1 MAQAATPDPAAAADP
16 ARGWGGRWAQ
26 AAARS
31 AWPVLGAAGLYL
43 LMHPYGGIEG
53 DARIY
58 VGRALADLDPDGVG
72 RDLMF
77 ALDGQSRFS
86 LFPIVLRAL
95 VQRLGPDAA
104 ALAVSVAGLF
114 AWFCAAAFLAGAIA
128 ADRRRWGILIALVVL
143 PALYGHPGP
152 FRIGEALATPR
163 TLAEAAVLAGLATQL
178 SGRFWSA
185 ALLMLVACLIHPIM
199 GLAGLGVLA
208 IVLVAEDRRWLA
220 LLAPVLPAIVLAAYL
235 GLPLFGRLLQPVDP
249 AYLGIL
255 RQRCADLFPL
265 LWPAQAWASPLVQ
278 AASILI
284 AGTLVPRPVRRVL
297 YAALLAG
304 LCGVAATIVFEEF
317 GSSLLVIQAQ
327 PWRLLWVTS
336 VAGAAALGMCV
347 TTLSRGGAGERITL
361 AVLVLGWV
369 YSDDVLIAGGAG
381 ALAVAVHAAVRH
393 RWIAPTRALMLTSIW
408 LVGALITCRAVLEA
422 IAVAWLVASLP
433 DGVHLEL
440 TLIRNFGLA
449 APLALA
455 AGLVWI
461 GIPWNRPWHWPA
473 RAILGLTLLLALL
486 NLWDERA
493 PAFSRVEDRA
503 ARADLIRAVG
513 SRPGEVLWLDSG
525 AEAWLVL
532 GRPSWSNT
540 LQGASIVFSRPL
552 AMAWSERT
560 DRLIALGLATEAQRA
575 PFGAP
580 IPARSADLPAGAV
593 QTLCAAPDAP
603 AWIVMPLADGQ
614 VPPAKARVFPVNR
627 PPAKPMPAVG
637 GMVWRHPVAYGLL
650 PCRT

>member
-143 PALYGHPGP
+143 PASYGHPGI

-163 TLAEAAVLAGLATQL
+163 TLAEAAVLAGLASQL

-199 GLAGLGVLA
+199 GLAGLGVLS

-220 LLAPVLPAIVLAAYL
+220 LPATALPAIVLAAYL
-235 GLPLFGRLLQPVDP
+235 GLPLFGRLLQPIDP
-249 AYLGIL
+249 QYLSIL
-255 RQRCADLFPL
+255 RQRCSDLFPL
-265 LWPAQAWASPLVQ
+265 LWATQAWASPLVQ

-284 AGTLVPRPVRRVL
+284 AGALVPRPVRRVL

-304 LCGVAATIVFEEF
+304 LCGVAANIVFEEF

-336 VAGAAALGMCV
+336 VVGAAALGLCV
-347 TTLSRGGAGERITL
+347 TTLPRGGAGDRMTL
-361 AVLVLGWV
+361 ALLVLGWV
-369 YSDDVLIAGGAG
+369 YSDDPLIAGGAG
-381 ALAVAVHAAVRH
+381 TLALAVHAAVRR
-393 RWIAPTRALMLTSIW
+393 RWIVPSRALMLATVW
-408 LVGALITCRAVLEA
+408 LVGALVACRAVLEA
-422 IAVAWLVASLP
+422 VALGWLVTRLTPGAY
-433 DGVHLEL
+433 LEL
-440 TLIRNFGLA
+440 SLIRNFGLA
-449 APLALA
+449 APLALT
-455 AGLVWI
+455 AGLAWI
-461 GIPWNRPWHWPA
+461 DMARSRPA
-473 RAILGLTLLLALL
+473 RIILGLMLTLTLV
-486 NLWDERA
+486 NFWDERA
-493 PAFSRVEDRA
+493 PVFGRTEDRV
-503 ARADLIRAVG
+503 ARSDLIRAVAG
-513 SRPGEVLWLDSG
+513 RPGEVLWLDSG
-525 AEAWLVL
+525 AETWLVL
-532 GRPSWSNT
+532 GRPNWINT

-552 AMAWSERT
+552 AMAWSERMG
-560 DRLIALGLATEAQRA
+560 RLIALGLATEANRVPFAPPVPPRA
-575 PFGAP
+575 P
-580 IPARSADLPAGAV
+580 DLPVGAV
-593 QTLCAAPDAP
+593 ETLCAAPDAP
-603 AWIVMPLADGQ
+603 AWIVLPLRDGQ
-614 VPPAKARVFPVNR
+614 VPPDGGRVFPLHRPSVN
-627 PPAKPMPAVG
+627 AIPAVDG
-637 GMVWRHPVAYGLL
+637 LSWNGTVAYGLL